1 MQSYLYKYLLT
12 GLSGILFLISLYT
25 YPYDNSM
32 GETNLLRIFSYL
44 DKNKSNYL
52 ENKELEF
59 LKLCGN

>member
-52 ENKELEF
+52 ENKEL
-59 LKLCGN
+59 